1 MESILSILL
10 ITVSLLFF
18 NWVFYKVN
26 FPDFFLPKD
35 SKYNTLIKIIILFL
49 CLMTLGVY
57 MENVYISDKKI
68 RVIVHS
74 LFYGVFFG
82 INLNL
87 FRNKNKI

>member
-1 MESILSILL
+1 MDSILSILL

-26 FPDFFLPKD
+26 FPDFFLPKN
-35 SKYNTLIKIIILFL
+35 SKYNTLIKIIILFF
-49 CLMTLGVY
+49 CLMALGSY
-57 MENVYISDKKI
+57 TENVYISDKKL

-87 FRNKNKI
+87 FRNRK